1 MFLESDDGKDITYR
15 TAMKIIKDS
24 TTSYAARM
32 IGMGEAL
39 SSKLNT
45 SSTMLIRKEIWKQF
59 KDSETEFGQYI
70 EDTYGLEVVLVNV
83 NHDSYVKLRES
94 MEKRRQNTSSK
105 KNKEASSL
113 ANDLKDL
120 VSKDDDKKE

>member
-1 MFLESDDGKDITYR
+1 M
-15 TAMKIIKDS
+15 
-24 TTSYAARM
+24 
-32 IGMGEAL
+32 
-39 SSKLNT
+39 
-45 SSTMLIRKEIWKQF
+45 WKQF